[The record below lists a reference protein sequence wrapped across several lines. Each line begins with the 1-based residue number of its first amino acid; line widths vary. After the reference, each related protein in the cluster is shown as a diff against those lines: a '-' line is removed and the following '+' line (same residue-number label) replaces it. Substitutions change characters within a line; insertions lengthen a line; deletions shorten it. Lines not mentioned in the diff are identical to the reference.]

1 MSGFDIIT
9 DVLIV
14 GAGPAGAASALFLAQ
29 NGVSALAIS
38 RHPGTADSPRAH
50 ITNQRT
56 REVLR
61 DAGLEAECMAEAS
74 PSEDIEHTFW
84 LRSMAGEELARVY
97 TWGNDPGRLSEYALG
112 SPSRMCDLPQTRL
125 EPILVEG
132 ARRNGAEVRFNL
144 ELKHFTQ
151 DEDGVTAFL
160 QDRVSGATR
169 RVRARYLLG
178 ADGARS
184 RVVEQLGIPLIGEHG
199 LGSAINVYC
208 ELDLTEAVKHRHG
221 SLYGVI
227 APATCP
233 WAPVAVF
240 RMVKPWKEWLV
251 ALMAPPGPEPEMP
264 SQAEIEARVL
274 ELVGIPGAAMRTIS
288 ISKWYIN
295 DVHAAYYSAGR
306 VFCLGDAVH
315 RHPPTGGLGSNT
327 CVQDAFNLAW
337 KLALVLKGKAGP
349 GLLESYNAERQPV
362 GKQVVARANKSMAH
376 NHEIWMA
383 LAQSMD
389 APYDAEA
396 EAALRAHIEEMYFE
410 YHAHGVEMNR
420 NYESG
425 AVIPDGSALT
435 YRQEPV
441 QFYERSTRPGGVLPH
456 VWLGRRA
463 DSARFSTL
471 DIAGKQHF
479 VLLSGHG
486 GQAWRDAA
494 AAVARAAG
502 IAIDVVLIGPRLDYE
517 DVYGAWEKIR
527 EVDSAGCVLV
537 RPDLHV
543 AWRCPVLP
551 ADPGKELARV
561 LAQILDRADI
571 ADAFAD
577 GGRAEKIP
585 VV

>member
-9 DVLIV
+9 DVLVV
-14 GAGPAGAASALFLAQ
+14 GAGPAGASAALFLAQ

-38 RHPGTADSPRAH
+38 RFPGTAESPRAH

-56 REVLR
+56 MEVLR
-61 DAGLEAECMAEAS
+61 DAGLEGECMAEAS

-97 TWGNDPGRLSEYALG
+97 TWGNDPARLSEYALG

-132 ARRNGAEVRFNL
+132 ARRSGAEVRFNL

-160 QDRVSGATR
+160 QDRAGGASIT
-169 RVRARYLLG
+169 VRSRYLLG

-199 LGSAINVYC
+199 LGGAINVHC

-227 APATCP
+227 AADTCP

-240 RMVKPWKEWLV
+240 RMVKPWNEWLV
-251 ALMAPPGPEPEMP
+251 ALMAPPGPDPEMP

-274 ELVGIPGAAMRTIS
+274 QLTGIPGAKIRTIS
-288 ISKWYIN
+288 ISKWHIN
-295 DVHAAYYSAGR
+295 DVHAAYYSDGR

-349 GLLESYNAERQPV
+349 GLLDSFNTERQPV
-362 GKQVVARANKSMAH
+362 GQQIVARANKSMAH
-376 NHEIWMA
+376 NQKIWMA

-389 APYDAEA
+389 APYDPET
-396 EAALRAHIEEMYFE
+396 EAAMRQDIEEMYFE
-410 YHAHGVEMNR
+410 YHAHGMEMNR
-420 NYESG
+420 AYDSG
-425 AVIPDGSALT
+425 AVIADGSELVYARDST
-435 YRQEPV
+435 
-441 QFYERSTRPGGVLPH
+441 QFYQRSTRPGSMVPH
-456 VWLGRRA
+456 VWLARRS

-471 DIAGKQHF
+471 DIAGKQRF
-479 VLLSGHG
+479 VLLTGHG
-486 GQAWRDAA
+486 GEAWRDAA
-494 AAVARAAG
+494 AKLAQAAG
-502 IAIDVVLIGPRLDYE
+502 VALETVLIGPRLDYE

-527 EVDSAGCVLV
+527 DVDSEGCVLV

-543 AWRCPVLP
+543 AWRSPHLP
-551 ADPGKELARV
+551 AEPGKRLAEV
-561 LAQILDRADI
+561 LAQLLDRNDI
-571 ADAFAD
+571 AAAFANSEK
-577 GGRAEKIP
+577 AEKIAA
-585 VV
+585 V

>member
-29 NGVSALAIS
+29 NGIPALAIS
-38 RHPGTADSPRAH
+38 RFAGTADSPRAH

-56 REVLR
+56 MEVLR
-61 DAGLEAECMAEAS
+61 DAGLEDECMALAS

-97 TWGNDPGRLSEYALG
+97 TWGNDPARLSEYALG

-151 DEDGVTAFL
+151 DEDGVTAIL

-184 RVVEQLGIPLIGEHG
+184 RVVEQLGIPMIGEHG
-199 LGSAINVYC
+199 LGSAINVHC

-227 APATCP
+227 AADTCP

-251 ALMAPPGPEPEMP
+251 ALMAPPGPDPEMP

-274 ELVGIPGAAMRTIS
+274 ELTGIPGAKIRTIS

-295 DVHAAYYSAGR
+295 DVHAAYYSADR

-349 GLLESYNAERQPV
+349 GLLETYNAERQPV
-362 GKQVVARANKSMAH
+362 GQQIVARANKSMVQ
-376 NHEIWMA
+376 NQKIWMA

-389 APYDAEA
+389 APYDSQT
-396 EAALRAHIEEMYFE
+396 EAALREDIQEMYFE
-410 YHAHGVEMNR
+410 YHAHGMEMNR
-420 NYESG
+420 AYESG
-425 AVIPDGSALT
+425 AVIPDGSALI
-435 YRQEPV
+435 YRQDQT
-441 QFYERSTRPGGVLPH
+441 QFYQRSTRPGGMLPH
-456 VWLGRRA
+456 VWVGRRA

-471 DIAGKQHF
+471 DIAGKQRF
-479 VLLSGHG
+479 VLLTGHG

-494 AAVARAAG
+494 TKVAQAAG
-502 IAIDVVLIGPRLDYE
+502 VTIDVVLIGPRLDYE

-527 EVDSAGCVLV
+527 EVDSAGCVLA

-543 AWRCPVLP
+543 AWRSPHLP
-551 ADPGKELARV
+551 AEPGKQLAQV

-571 ADAFAD
+571 AAAFAD
-577 GGRAEKIP
+577 GEKAEKIP
-585 VV
+585 AG